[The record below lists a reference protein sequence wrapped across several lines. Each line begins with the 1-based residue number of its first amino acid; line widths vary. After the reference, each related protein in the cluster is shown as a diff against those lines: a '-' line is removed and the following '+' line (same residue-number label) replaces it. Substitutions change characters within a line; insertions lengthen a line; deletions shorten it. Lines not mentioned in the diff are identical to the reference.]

1 MRAVY
6 AKTCTEMFLPVLLVR
21 AKTSQ
26 NNPDTLQS
34 VIKQTVVHPHH
45 GGLQQS
51 EEANYCTV
59 KETINKMKRPPT
71 KWVKIFV
78 NHIPDKGLISKIYK
92 EFIQLSRKK
101 QTI

>member
-1 MRAVY
+1 MATK
-6 AKTCTEMFLPVLLVR
+6 AKISKR
-21 AKTSQ
+21 
-26 NNPDTLQS
+26 DH
-34 VIKQTVVHPHH
+34 IKLKSFHT
-45 GGLQQS
+45 
-51 EEANYCTV
+51 A